1 MSLILVLGAKG
12 LVGQET
18 VHELLVAGHNV
29 IASDIDEID
38 ASHLIT
44 SSVYNMGDMFHSC
57 ESLTSL
63 DL

>member
-12 LVGQET
+12 LLGQET

-38 ASHLIT
+38 IT
-44 SSVYNMGDMFHSC
+44 DENVLSSAF
-57 ESLTSL
+57 ESVP
-63 DL
+63 